1 MRILARHTPE
11 EARHHPRSQQVQ
23 PVEEGGDLL
32 GVHKVIDGVPTRFQC
47 ATASSM
53 AAPWTA
59 LVEWLIVRRLPGAS
73 AATRRRTIE
82 YACPVPG
89 MWCTTPGSISATG
102 WVKSAIRDCG
112 ATRWAT
118 WWVLSAVGVICR
130 LRSWNGADP
139 RGARPLCGGG
149 RTRVVRAGG
158 DCSRGSGRLLFQPA
172 SLRARRYCRW

>member
-1 MRILARHTPE
+1 Y
-11 EARHHPRSQQVQ
+11 
-23 PVEEGGDLL
+23 
-32 GVHKVIDGVPTRFQC
+32 

-82 YACPVPG
+82 RACPVPG
-89 MWCTTPGSISATG
+89 MWCATPGSISATG

-118 WWVLSAVGVICR
+118 WWVLSAVRGVCW
-130 LRSWNGADP
+130 LRGLD
-139 RGARPLCGGG
+139 GGG
-149 RTRVVRAGG
+149 PRRGRPHFGG
-158 DCSRGSGRLLFQPA
+158 GGSSGGRG
-172 SLRARRYCRW
+172 